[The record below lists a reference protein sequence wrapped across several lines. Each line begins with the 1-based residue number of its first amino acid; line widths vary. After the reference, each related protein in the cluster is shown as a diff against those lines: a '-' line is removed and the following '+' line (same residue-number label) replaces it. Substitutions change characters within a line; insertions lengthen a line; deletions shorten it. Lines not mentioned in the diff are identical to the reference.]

1 MIQVDERTRIAQ
13 EVLDTHAKNL
23 ETEFTTFKDF

>member
-1 MIQVDERTRIAQ
+1 MIQTLEITKIAQ

-23 ETEFTTFKDF
+23 ETQFSTFEEF